1 MKEKPIDSG
10 TVHYMGG
17 HKAYPN
23 PELTEIYFYEDRIVI
38 YAYNITIPYSQIKDI
53 TNSNERKR
61 HEDWAAF
68 GLLGHAFWK
77 RNAIYTMIEYFDGVD
92 NQKIILDFANNL
104 NYAQNLIYKKMLE
117 SRKDKEKDKS

>member
-17 HKAYPN
+17 HKAYPK
-23 PELTEIYFYEDRIVI
+23 PELTDIYFYEDRILI
-38 YAYNITIPYSQIKDI
+38 YSNGITIPYSQIKDI
-53 TNSNERKR
+53 SNSNEKKR

-68 GLLGHAFWK
+68 GLLGYAFRK
-77 RNAIYTMIEYFDGVD
+77 RHAIYTLIEYFDGAD
-92 NQKIILDFANNL
+92 NQKIILDFAKNL

-117 SRKDKEKDKS
+117 SRKDKIKDKS